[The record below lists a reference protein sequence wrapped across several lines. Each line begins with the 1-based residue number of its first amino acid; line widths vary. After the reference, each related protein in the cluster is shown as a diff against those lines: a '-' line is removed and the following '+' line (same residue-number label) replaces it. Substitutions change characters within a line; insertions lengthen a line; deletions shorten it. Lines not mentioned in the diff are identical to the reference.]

1 MARQWILNSQDGFE
15 KSLEYQ
21 HVEIPKQSDLKPNE
35 VLVKL
40 YAASLNY
47 RELIIA
53 GPLGVNGPIK
63 PPIVPGCDGAGVV
76 EAVGSSVQDFQPGDR
91 VVTQFAPNVAE
102 SRGDDAPSTMEDVP
116 FMLGQGTDGTLRSHG
131 VFSEKAL
138 VLAPKSLDWIA
149 AATLTCTWTTAWNS
163 LFGVKGSEV
172 GSDTWVLVQGTGGVS
187 VATLQLAVA
196 AGANVVATTSTE
208 EKAARL
214 RSLGAAH
221 TVNYRT
227 NPENWGLEARKLTP
241 GGKGFDTVIDVGGN
255 ETLGQ
260 SLASVRPDGTV
271 MIVGQVGDNVDMVPL
286 HAALFHTCVVRG
298 VLGGN
303 RAQFRELVQ
312 FIDNKKIK
320 PVVDDA
326 IFELAEAKDAYR
338 RLKEKKHF
346 SKIVIRV
353 DHQEV

>member
-21 HVEIPKQSDLKPNE
+21 QVEIPKPSDLGPNE

-53 GPLGVNGPIK
+53 GPVGVNGPIK
-63 PPIVPGCDGAGVV
+63 PPLVPGCDGAGVV
-76 EAVGSSVQDFQPGDR
+76 EAVGSSVSDFQPGDR
-91 VVTQFAPNVAE
+91 VVTQVAPSVAE
-102 SRGDDAPSTMEDVP
+102 SGGDGAPSTMADVP

-138 VLAPKSLDWIA
+138 VLAPKSLDWLA
-149 AATLTCTWTTAWNS
+149 ASALTCTWTTAWNS
-163 LFGVKGSEV
+163 LFGLKGSTV
-172 GSDTWVLVQGTGGVS
+172 GPDTWVLVQGTGGVS
-187 VATLQLAVA
+187 IAVLQLAVA

-214 RSLGAAH
+214 TSLGAAH
-221 TVNYRT
+221 TINYRT
-227 NPENWGLEARKLTP
+227 NPEDWGSKAKALTP
-241 GGKGFDTVIDVGGN
+241 GSRGFDTVVDIGGN

-260 SLASVRPDGTV
+260 SLAAVRADGTV
-271 MIVGQVGDNVDMVPL
+271 IVAGQVGGDVDMVPL
-286 HAALFHTCVVRG
+286 FAALFHTCVVRG
-298 VLGGN
+298 LLGGN
-303 RAQFRELVQ
+303 RTQLRDVVR
-312 FIDNKKIK
+312 FIDEKKIK
-320 PVVDDA
+320 PVVDDVV
-326 IFELAEAKDAYR
+326 FELAEAKDAYR

-346 SKIVIRV
+346 SKVVIRI
-353 DHQEV
+353 DHPQT